1 LGENVTAFEQAAAE
15 HLSVKHSIAVA
26 SGTDALHLAIVA
38 AQIGPGHEIIT
49 TPFTFAAALEAIE
62 YVGAR
67 PVLVD
72 IDPDTFNI
80 DTNLIENA
88 T

>member
-1 LGENVTAFEQAAAE
+1 MG
-15 HLSVKHSIAVA
+15 VKHAIAVA

-38 AQIGPGHEIIT
+38 AQIGPGHEVIT